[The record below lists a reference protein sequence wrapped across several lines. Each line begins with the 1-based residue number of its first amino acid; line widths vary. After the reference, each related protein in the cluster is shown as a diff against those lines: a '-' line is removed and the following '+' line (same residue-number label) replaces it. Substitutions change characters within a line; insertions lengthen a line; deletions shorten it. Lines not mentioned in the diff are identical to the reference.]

1 MKKNKLLLPA
11 CILATLTLA
20 SCSNNASLSNDLN
33 SAGDSIVRFVNGTF
47 SAEVYNTGLQS
58 VYNATLLALNN
69 NNIYSVKNNTINSQ
83 DAEITGTYS
92 TDKNFFNKSGQDSFA
107 IRLVKGTQ
115 DTVNLFIKIGKLG
128 DKQASIDLLA
138 NIQTNLGI

>member
-1 MKKNKLLLPA
+1 MKKIKLLA
-11 CILATLTLA
+11 AYTLATLTLV

-47 SAEVYNTGLQS
+47 YAELYNTSLQS

-69 NNIYSVKNNTINSQ
+69 SNIYSVKNNTINSQ
-83 DAEITGTYS
+83 DAEITGTYA
-92 TDKNFFNKSGQDSFA
+92 TDKNFFNKSGQDDFA
-107 IRLVKGTQ
+107 IRLVKGNQ
-115 DTVNLFIKIGKLG
+115 NTVNLFIKIGKLG
-128 DKQASIDLLA
+128 DKQASVDLLA